1 MASQKR
7 IMKFFVLII
16 LAVFLLS
23 SGLVSVM
30 YFVDM
35 NKNVPDETFTGE
47 NITGELPNEDQVIDV
62 SSLGL

>member
-1 MASQKR
+1 MVSQKKV
-7 IMKFFVLII
+7 MKFFVLII

-35 NKNVPDETFTGE
+35 NKNAPAEILTGE
-47 NITGELPNEDQVIDV
+47 NITGEVPNEQVIDV

>member
-1 MASQKR
+1 MVSQKR
-7 IMKFFVLII
+7 VMKFFVLII
-16 LAVFLLS
+16 LAIFLLS

-35 NKNVPDETFTGE
+35 NKNAPETLTGE
-47 NITGELPNEDQVIDV
+47 NLTGELPNEDEIVDI